1 MRRNWLAR
9 GWRWFFPPPP
19 PPTRACFPVKSLKQI
34 GFFVERKRRHFYL
47 LYPRGGGP
55 PDPVSL
61 WPREHGVLVGHE
73 LGGGQRYVTYGN
85 DASFLAHAVAERR
98 LYVLW
103 DV

>member
-1 MRRNWLAR
+1 MRSNWLAK
-9 GWRWFFPPPP
+9 GWRRLCPPP
-19 PPTRACFPVKSLKQI
+19 PPTTRERFPVKSLKQL
-34 GFFVERKRRHFYL
+34 GFFVKHQRRYFYL

-73 LGGGQRYVTYGN
+73 LGGGQRHVAYHDPG
-85 DASFLAHAVAERR
+85 SFLGRAIAERR